1 MASSSPAKV
10 QISAEALANVG
21 ARILRA
27 RIRLALSQPFL
38 ASALMRLPLREVA
51 ESSWCQTMATDG
63 HHIFFNPVWT
73 AHLKDNEIRG
83 VLAHEVLHVVFDHNG
98 RRKSRH
104 AELWNLAADYA
115 INLLLS
121 EQGFR
126 LPEGGAI
133 DRFFSGMPAEE
144 IYESLLKVGNV
155 TKNLKG
161 KFVSDSDS
169 DLSETMENTV
179 PLTGTDLIE
188 PGDPRAQAHHGANTP
203 DREQLAELRAELR
216 HDMESKLKGRAAALF
231 KIECLAA
238 DDSKIDW
245 RAVMRS
251 WLLDRVK
258 SDWSSIPFSKKHIH
272 RGMYF
277 PSLGIASLGHIV
289 FAMDTSGSMSENE
302 LSEIVAEI
310 RAFRETFPCRLTI
323 IQADAAIGDIKE
335 YEEMDG
341 MEIPKR
347 MAITGR
353 GGTSFIPIFD
363 WIDQAPIGSS
373 VVLIYATDGY
383 GDFPMTKPSYP
394 VLWLATKSAIQAN
407 KFPFGVV
414 VRMKSG

>member
-1 MASSSPAKV
+1 MASSSPAKAR
-10 QISAEALANVG
+10 ISVEELANVG

-73 AHLKDNEIRG
+73 ANLKDNEIRG

-126 LPEGGAI
+126 LPKGGAI
-133 DRFFSGMPAEE
+133 DRSFSGMPAEE

-155 TKNLKG
+155 TKNFKG
-161 KFVSDSDS
+161 KFFSDSDS

-179 PLTGTDLIE
+179 PPTGTDLIE

-203 DREQLAELRAELR
+203 DREQLAELRAELMR
-216 HDMESKLKGRAAALF
+216 DMESKLKGRAAALF

-289 FAMDTSGSMSENE
+289 FAIDTSGSMSEDE

-341 MEIPKR
+341 TEIPKR

-383 GDFPMTKPSYP
+383 GDFPKTKPSYP
-394 VLWLATKSAIQAN
+394 VLWLAIKRSIDPG

-414 VRMKSG
+414 VRMKE